1 MGYIIYEVI
10 TRKQGTKPLS
20 EGRDTTPTTPRF
32 ITN

>member
-1 MGYIIYEVI
+1 VI

-32 ITN
+32 NRVCALN